1 MENVGTVAPNE
12 PCVIE
17 AGSGPDG
24 SGLLGSRPATMVPIP
39 PRTPQEALALLERAP
54 FPDALLRL
62 LERLASLGHEAYIV
76 GGSVRDVLLGRPL
89 GDFDVATSA
98 RPEEVRAAFRRTIP
112 TGIDHG
118 TVTVVLAPKLHVEV
132 TTYRGEGAY
141 EDGRRPSRVVY
152 HGDLHAD
159 LARRDFT
166 INAFAYRP
174 RPPEFVDDFDGLGD
188 LCRRRIR
195 AIGDPVARFRED
207 GLRPM
212 RAVRFCATLEFD
224 LDPDTREAIP
234 KTLDVFAKVAAER
247 IRDELWK
254 LLGARRPSL
263 GLRPMWGTGL
273 WRHVLPAPRTEIE
286 ALLARIDRLPPDPP
300 LRLGALL
307 EPVDPALVEPALSAL
322 KLSNRDK
329 ARIRAILTDAARRVA
344 REGADVAI
352 RRAAAEIGR
361 AAVAD
366 ALAFHEAPDERRARV
381 ERALRGCP
389 LSQRELAISGRD
401 LAAEGIVESGPQ
413 MGRCLARLFDYVLE
427 DPTRNERQI
436 LLAHAREVC

>member
-1 MENVGTVAPNE
+1 
-12 PCVIE
+12 
-17 AGSGPDG
+17 
-24 SGLLGSRPATMVPIP
+24 MVPVP

-76 GGSVRDVLLGRPL
+76 GGCVRDVLLGRPL

-174 RPPEFVDDFDGLGD
+174 RPRTFIDDFDGLGD
-188 LCRRRIR
+188 LGGRRIR
-195 AIGDPVARFRED
+195 AIGDPVERFRED

-224 LDPDTREAIP
+224 LDPDTHDAISE
-234 KTLDVFAKVAAER
+234 TLDVFVKVAAER

-254 LLGARRPSL
+254 LLGARRASL
-263 GLRPMWGTGL
+263 GLRPMWRTGL
-273 WRHVLPAPRTEIE
+273 WRHVLPEPETDVE
-286 ALLARIDRLPPDPP
+286 ALLERVDRLPPDPP
-300 LRLGALL
+300 LRLAALL
-307 EPVDPALVEPALSAL
+307 DTVERRRVEPALSAL
-322 KLSNRDK
+322 KISNRDK
-329 ARIRAILTDAARRVA
+329 ARIRALLTDAARRVA
-344 REGADVAI
+344 CESADTAI

-361 AAVAD
+361 EAVAD
-366 ALAFHEAPDERRARV
+366 ALAFHEAPDEQRRRV

-389 LSQRELAISGRD
+389 MAPRELAISGRD
-401 LAAEGIVESGPQ
+401 LAAEGIVEPGPQ

-427 DPTRNERQI
+427 DPARNERQT
-436 LLAHAREVC
+436 LLAHARKVC